1 MWGEFCDLRTRV
13 INLATAERY
22 EVEDVLRSDDTFAEA
37 YYEKICEKSDS
48 FNDAPAFTAQMAGQ
62 TMDGEIWT
70 EDITATMSSVKD
82 IYVNLPIII
91 TMKD

>member
-1 MWGEFCDLRTRV
+1 MSDEILCVAFQDHYFNGSMWGEFCDLRTRV

-62 TMDGEIWT
+62 TMDGEIL
-70 EDITATMSSVKD
+70 DGR
-82 IYVNLPIII
+82 
-91 TMKD
+91 